1 MFGMV
6 ETLIDKPAKWLEG
19 SGPEAATVVFS
30 QGSLVRNLADY
41 PFPGRCNDEDLRTA
55 EERILTALESAGL
68 LSQGQYYSLPEA
80 SKREAQFFL
89 ERQLINEALLHGR
102 GARGVFVSDE
112 QSLSIMVNE
121 ANHLRITATAS
132 GLDLDAIWTRLSAAE
147 KTLANSLDFAFEDRL
162 GYLTAALGQVGTG
175 LILNAV
181 THLPAL
187 ARLGRVLGLEQRIR
201 DQRHVLQALFGSIN
215 EPVGDLYRV
224 SNQAT
229 LGRSEEEIVYHLRH
243 ITRDILKEEQEARN
257 TMIEEG
263 RLTLEDRVNRALG
276 SARGARLLEL
286 GEALDILSSLR
297 LGHAT
302 GYLEGFTCRKLN
314 ELLIEAQ
321 PAHLELRQG
330 SQEGCD
336 ELTLSVARA
345 NLYRTQ
351 LT

>member
-1 MFGMV
+1 MV

>member
-1 MFGMV
+1 MV

-19 SGPEAATVVFS
+19 SGPEAAAVVFS

-41 PFPGRCNDEDLRTA
+41 PFPARCNDEDLRTA
-55 EERILTALESAGL
+55 EERILAAVESAGL

-102 GARGVFVSDE
+102 GARGVFVSEE

-132 GLDLDAIWTRLSAAE
+132 GLDLDTLWTRLSATE
-147 KTLANSLDFAFEDRL
+147 ETLASSLDFAFDDRL

-181 THLPAL
+181 THLPGL

-263 RLTLEDRVNRALG
+263 RLSLEDRVNRALG

-286 GEALDILSSLR
+286 GEALDVLSSLR

-314 ELLIEAQ
+314 ELLIETQ

-336 ELTLSVARA
+336 DVTLSVARA
-345 NLYRTQ
+345 NLYRAH
-351 LT
+351 LS